1 MISSDDVKKL
11 AHLSRLAL
19 SDEEVA
25 RFTRDIDA
33 VLGYVGQI
41 TKVAN
46 RGKKNEKP
54 LVRNVLREDRDPH
67 ESGIYTEALL
77 AGAPEREG
85 DSLKVKKILSHD

>member
-1 MISSDDVKKL
+1 MISPEDVKKL
-11 AHLSRLAL
+11 ANLSRLAL
-19 SDEEVA
+19 SDEEVV

-46 RGKKNEKP
+46 SGEKSEKP
-54 LVRNVLREDRDPH
+54 SVRNVLREDRDPH
-67 ESGIYTEALL
+67 ESGIYTETLL
-77 AGAPEREG
+77 AEAPEREG